1 MPPARRSSAA
11 HVTPRRAR
19 SAGLERGWLK
29 ATVLGALLGRCLQ
42 FSADSGIGASLVS
55 GWPIAV
61 QIGLGAVLG
70 ALVGALMAAPQAVLL
85 SRRVPRAWAW
95 IGVRAIAWSI
105 ALPALMLAGAW
116 LASISGNGLGALV
129 CALLVTFALIGAFVG
144 SLEGVALAA
153 LLRMPPIRTS
163 GWIPPPIASPA
174 APPCLQVRQ

>member
-1 MPPARRSSAA
+1 LLGFGQQWLLRR
-11 HVTPRRAR
+11 R

-95 IGVRAIAWSI
+95 IGVRAVAWSI